1 MAGSGKRRAKPARA
15 KVGPRA
21 ALPPAFF
28 AWLALALAPCG
39 RLGADPPD
47 AAGGERPGLPAA
59 AAWELESVRLRDG
72 RSLQGL
78 ILVDSPESFEFVE
91 IVRPLGQPMRA
102 ILRLPAPADVV
113 ERQRL
118 SEPQRRLLLQRHRG
132 FQHRVAIEL
141 GRMDLLD
148 LGTTQQDGIRYR
160 TYDGPWFRLWSTA
173 DDEMTRRSVV
183 RLEQMVRAYR
193 QLLPPR
199 TNRRGTFQVVLY
211 GSMDQYRG
219 HLRRLGLNLENPA
232 FYSASTNLIIAGGN
246 LNPFADRLRQVRAE
260 NAAILRQYQQE
271 LNPRFDRF
279 LQQLSRELQERG
291 GSLEEIALR
300 RAAWDQ
306 EYQAVRRGIDEANR
320 RNEAKFAEVTQ
331 HMFARL
337 SHEAFHAYLENHVY
351 PQADFAVPRWLNEGL
366 AQVFESG
373 QLDGDTLRIDA
384 PSPDRLRKLREAMPA
399 ERLSLAQL
407 LSFDSPRWFASHT
420 GDFSQRHYLYAWGLA
435 HYLTFEL
442 GLLEPSRLDQY
453 VAPSESGID
462 PRRRLEQLVGKPLE
476 QFEAVWREAM
486 LRDPVGAD
494 GGKTTSQS
502 GQASQA
508 AQASRSSGTTWTSR
522 MRSNHR

>member
-1 MAGSGKRRAKPARA
+1 MMAGPGKRRAKRARA
-15 KVGPRA
+15 AAGPRA
-21 ALPPAFF
+21 ALL
-28 AWLALALAPCG
+28 LALFGGLAMAVTPG
-39 RLGADPPD
+39 GILRANPPD
-47 AAGGERPGLPAA
+47 AAAGEHPGLPSA
-59 AAWELESVRLRDG
+59 AAWELESIRLRDG
-72 RSLQGL
+72 RELHGL
-78 ILVDSPESFEFVE
+78 ILVDTAEAFEFVE
-91 IVRPLGQPMRA
+91 IIRSPGQPMHA
-102 ILRLPAPADVV
+102 ILRLPAPDDVV

-118 SEPQRRLLLQRHRG
+118 SEPQRRVLLERHRG

-148 LGTTQQDGIRYR
+148 LGGTQQDGISYR
-160 TYDGPWFRLWSTA
+160 TYDGPWFSLWSTA
-173 DDEMTRRSVV
+173 DDEMTRRCVV

-199 TNRRGTFQVVLY
+199 NNRRGTFQVVLY

-246 LNPFADRLRQVRAE
+246 LTPFADRLRQVRAE
-260 NAAILRQYQQE
+260 NAAILRQYHQE

-279 LQQLSRELQERG
+279 LQQLSRELQQRG

-331 HMFARL
+331 DMFARL

-351 PQADFAVPRWLNEGL
+351 PQADFEVPRWLNEGL

-384 PSPDRLRKLREAMPA
+384 PSPDRLRKLREALLA
-399 ERLSLAQL
+399 DRLSLAQL

-435 HYLTFEL
+435 YYLTFEL
-442 GLLEPSRLDQY
+442 GLLEPSRLDSY
-453 VAPSESGID
+453 VAPSDAAID
-462 PRRRLEQLVGKPLE
+462 PVRRFQRLVGQPLD
-476 QFEAVWREAM
+476 QFETGWRQAM
-486 LRDPVGAD
+486 LKMP
-494 GGKTTSQS
+494 
-502 GQASQA
+502 
-508 AQASRSSGTTWTSR
+508 
-522 MRSNHR
+522 